1 MFPKILAS
9 SRYLM
14 IILVIETF
22 LGFLFLLLMAAVDT
36 VQTVMRILEN
46 PFALGGASKEIA
58 LDFVK
63 ITDLVLLAIV
73 LYIISLGLYELFIDD
88 HLPVPKWAEMHSL
101 NDLKHTLLTG
111 IIVLL
116 AVVFLSYAEDWDR
129 SSSLLY
135 LGLSIAAVIFALTY
149 FMSEKPKKKEG
160 QTGEDNKLWNEMNA
174 KEE

>member
-14 IILVIETF
+14 IILVLETF
-22 LGFLFLLLMAAVDT
+22 LGFLFLLLMAAIDT
-36 VQTVMRILEN
+36 VQTVLHFFEN
-46 PFALGGASKEIA
+46 PFAPGETSKGIA
-58 LDFVK
+58 LEFIK

-101 NDLKHTLLTG
+101 DDLKHTLLTG
-111 IIVLL
+111 VIVLL
-116 AVVFLSYAEDWDR
+116 AVLFLSYAEDWDH

-135 LGLSIAAVIFALTY
+135 VGLSIAAVIFALTY
-149 FMSEKPKKKEG
+149 FMSQKSKKKEIP
-160 QTGEDNKLWNEMNA
+160 TSENKKLWSEMTDD
-174 KEE
+174 EE

>member
-14 IILVIETF
+14 IILVLVTF
-22 LGFLFLLLMAAVDT
+22 LGFLFLILTAAVDT
-36 VQTVMRILEN
+36 VQTVMHVFDSLLAPGE
-46 PFALGGASKEIA
+46 ASKEIV
-58 LDFVK
+58 LDFIK
-63 ITDLVLLAIV
+63 ITDLVLLSIV

-101 NDLKHTLLTG
+101 DDLKHTLLTG

-116 AVVFLSYAEDWDR
+116 AVLFLSYAEDWDH

-149 FMSEKPKKKEG
+149 FMGKKPKNKEG
-160 QTGEDNKLWNEMNA
+160 QTGENKKQWTERT
-174 KEE
+174 EEE